1 MLTLT
6 EKLLFPA
13 IVLLSLALSY
23 RNFRLAFQIVRR
35 GHPDLALDALP
46 QRIWRALV
54 VFLSQR
60 TVLRARPV
68 TSLMHAFIA
77 LGFTY
82 CCGVGGAQMWKE
94 EEPRQVGVNTPRFE
108 EAEGAA
114 ADSLVV
120 GCPFCMVMMTDASR
134 AAGDSMPV
142 RDVAEIV
149 ADSLA

>member
-1 MLTLT
+1 MMLTLT

-68 TSLMHAFIA
+68 TSLLHAFIA
-77 LGFTY
+77 WGFTY
-82 CCGVGGAQMWKE
+82 YFL
-94 EEPRQVGVNTPRFE
+94 VNFGDMLEGFIPRFLGDGLL
-108 EAEGAA
+108 GALYRLR
-114 ADSLVV
+114 ADLLSVAVL
-120 GCPFCMVMMTDASR
+120 
-134 AAGDSMPV
+134 AGVIYFLIRRFATPARQFDH
-142 RDVAEIV
+142 RGKR
-149 ADSLA
+149 